1 MSHGQLKPPK
11 HETVVRAMNIVESFG
26 LQVDYN
32 TVALVIAAHESYLF
46 GTSEGRLNITEEC
59 KMDVTLGESDMEY
72 EVVDA
77 RPRVVAKGD
86 QVYFF
91 NAVVINGEFH
101 RPSHVDGYH
110 LEKETCDSCNVEF
123 HCLTKTK
130 DEFGKDLKLCNHCMY
145 NSQLQRQRDESN
157 GYDGCLNCSV
167 LKCQHHPQKI
177 FSGDWIK
184 KG

>member
-1 MSHGQLKPPK
+1 MQ
-11 HETVVRAMNIVESFG
+11 IVESYG

-32 TVALVIAAHESYLF
+32 TAALLIAAHESYLF
-46 GTSEGRLNITEEC
+46 GTSEGRLNLTEEC

-77 RPRVVAKGD
+77 RPKITARGD

-110 LEKETCDSCNVEF
+110 LEKEACESCGIEA
-123 HCLTKTK
+123 HCLRKTK
-130 DEFGKDLKLCNHCMY
+130 DEYGKECRLCNHCMY
-145 NSQLQRQRDESN
+145 NSQVARLRDESN

-167 LKCQHHPQKI
+167 TKCPSHPQKI
-177 FSGDWIK
+177 FTGEWIK